1 MLVEMEDWKV
11 GLEVELLRKNRSRM
25 RFSSFHLVE
34 GALAPSSTDPIEF
47 LIFTRCHEAVLRYRD
62 EL

>member
-11 GLEVELLRKNRSRM
+11 GLEVELLRKNRPRV

-34 GALAPSSTDPIEF
+34 GALAPSVV
-47 LIFTRCHEAVLRYRD
+47 VLS
-62 EL
+62 